1 MPNAYIQ
8 FFLDEVFDY
17 SQKYNASFSGLLKHW
32 ELKKDKLSIVSPE
45 SDSAI
50 QIMTIHK
57 AKGLEFPVVIFPF
70 ANQDIYADINPKA
83 WFPVE
88 KELFEGF
95 SEVYI
100 NMNSDLEELNDIG
113 SEMYTAYRSQLE
125 LDSIN
130 LLYVVLTRPIE
141 QLYVISELDL
151 DKTQSE
157 KLTKYSGLFINY
169 LKSLGK
175 WDEHQ
180 LEYCFGS
187 LGKTSTEQVLV
198 DNTISQEQFISTK
211 KEDHNLNIIT
221 NSGYLWDTAQAQAIE
236 RGNLV
241 HQIMSH
247 IKTQHDIDFA
257 LSLYENSGVITPE
270 QLNELKTI
278 IESIVNHTKLKPLFD
293 SDLIIYNEKD
303 IISKDGKLFRPDR
316 VVINTS
322 HEATIIDY
330 KTGLQD
336 SKHKEQLFDYQFVLE
351 DMGLHIKKKILI
363 YINTNIVIKE
373 F

>member
-1 MPNAYIQ
+1 MAV
-8 FFLDEVFDY
+8 L
-17 SQKYNASFSGLLKHW
+17 ARHL
-32 ELKKDKLSIVSPE
+32 
-45 SDSAI
+45 
-50 QIMTIHK
+50 
-57 AKGLEFPVVIFPF
+57 
-70 ANQDIYADINPKA
+70 
-83 WFPVE
+83 
-88 KELFEGF
+88 
-95 SEVYI
+95 
-100 NMNSDLEELNDIG
+100 
-113 SEMYTAYRSQLE
+113 RSRFWL
-125 LDSIN
+125 I
-130 LLYVVLTRPIE
+130 
-141 QLYVISELDL
+141 
-151 DKTQSE
+151 
-157 KLTKYSGLFINY
+157 
-169 LKSLGK
+169 
-175 WDEHQ
+175 
-180 LEYCFGS
+180 
-187 LGKTSTEQVLV
+187 
-198 DNTISQEQFISTK
+198 NTISQEQFISTK